1 MAIHRAPQ
9 EGAGGGRR
17 ILSVGL
23 PIVLVVAVVAAAV
36 VFLNEPAQTNVRDSA
51 LCPLD
56 EGAISARAVLL
67 LDLGKPW
74 NDDAA
79 ELLAQ
84 SIGQVASELPVN
96 AELRVFALSG
106 TAAEPRQS
114 LDRFC
119 KPYDER
125 ELAAGEGCGN
135 LPTALAEHDAA
146 AQFCARTDTLGRR
159 VARSAARRQGGQ
171 VANAYLVE
179 AIEETSLEFAEVS
192 GAKSLFILSDMV
204 QHAPWYSQAEHT
216 PASLNFGAFEQLRSE
231 QSRLVG
237 PRPAP
242 LADIDVTIFYVP
254 RSGITEDSRQRQ
266 EHKRF
271 WQEYVASAFA
281 TAPIFHD
288 LPAMPPFEAVPFA
301 DLGSAPEAPNAEWE
315 NLQREREEAERLLE
329 VVERE
334 RVALEEARVAAL
346 ERAEELEREAERRQR
361 ELAAAEA
368 AAAAAA
374 AAEAEAEQRRREIAA
389 AELAAAS
396 PVVQQPAG
404 TSPEALSSPA
414 PADIALAGAD
424 RESVSDQPPA
434 SETAADLAA
443 APTQDALSP
452 EPPASS
458 TSEAQPPP
466 NPLAQPELPPI
477 AATVVDAPTTV
488 DALTP
493 CPLIPKPRFQGA
505 TPEYPE
511 RARTRFGEA
520 TITVSFVVDEEGNTV
535 DNAVSVVESQSTA
548 RPERFFDMFADQA
561 SEFVQRLEF
570 DFAEDAGCARRQER
584 ARTYQFNYR

>member
-23 PIVLVVAVVAAAV
+23 PIVLVVVVVAAAV
-36 VFLNEPAQTNVRDSA
+36 VFLNEPAQTNERDRD
-51 LCPLD
+51 LCPIG
-56 EGAISARAVLL
+56 EGAISERAVLL

-84 SIGQVASELPVN
+84 SIGQVASELPVD

-119 KPYDER
+119 KPYDEG

-135 LPTALAEHDAA
+135 LPAALAERDAA

-179 AIEETSLEFAEVS
+179 AIEETSLEFADAS
-192 GAKSLFILSDMV
+192 GARSLFILSDMV
-204 QHAPWYSQAEHT
+204 QHAPWYSQAERS
-216 PASLNFGAFEQLRSE
+216 PASLNFSAFEQLRSE

-237 PRPAP
+237 PRPGP

-288 LPAMPPFEAVPFA
+288 LPAMPPFEAAPF
-301 DLGSAPEAPNAEWE
+301 DDFGSAPDVPNAEWE

-368 AAAAAA
+368 
-374 AAEAEAEQRRREIAA
+374 EAEQRRREIAA

-396 PVVQQPAG
+396 PVAQQPAG

-414 PADIALAGAD
+414 PADIAIAGAD
-424 RESVSDQPPA
+424 QESVSDQPPA
-434 SETAADLAA
+434 SETGADLAA

-511 RARTRFGEA
+511 RARPRFGEA
-520 TITVSFVVDEEGNTV
+520 TITVSFVVDEQGNTV
-535 DNAVSVVESQSTA
+535 DNAVSVVESESTA
-548 RPERFFDMFADQA
+548 RPERLFGMFADRA

-570 DFAEDAGCARRQER
+570 DFEADAGCARRQER
-584 ARTYQFNYR
+584 ATTYQFNYR

>member
-36 VFLNEPAQTNVRDSA
+36 VFLNEPAQTNERDSA
-51 LCPLD
+51 LCPIG

-84 SIGQVASELPVN
+84 SIGQVAAELPRD

-135 LPTALAEHDAA
+135 LPAALAEHDAA
-146 AQFCARTDTLGRR
+146 AQFCVRADTLGRR
-159 VARSAARRQGGQ
+159 AARSAARRQGGQ

-179 AIEETSLEFAEVS
+179 AIEETSLEFAEAS
-192 GAKSLFILSDMV
+192 GTKSLFILSDMV
-204 QHAPWYSQAEHT
+204 QHAPWFSQAERT
-216 PASLNFGAFEQLRSE
+216 PASLNYSAFEQLRSE

-254 RSGITEDSRQRQ
+254 RSGVTEDSRQRQ

-288 LPAMPPFEAVPFA
+288 LPAMPPFEALPFA
-301 DLGSAPEAPNAEWE
+301 DGSASEVPNAEWE
-315 NLQREREEAERLLE
+315 SLQREREEAERLLE

-368 AAAAAA
+368 AA
-374 AAEAEAEQRRREIAA
+374 EAEAEQRRREIAA

-414 PADIALAGAD
+414 PANITFAGVD

-434 SETAADLAA
+434 SESSADLAA
-443 APTQDALSP
+443 APTQDAVSP
-452 EPPASS
+452 EPPTPSA
-458 TSEAQPPP
+458 SEAQPPP
-466 NPLAQPELPPI
+466 SPLAQPELPPI
-477 AATVVDAPTTV
+477 AATVVDAPTV
-488 DALTP
+488 GGLAP
-493 CPLIPKPRFQGA
+493 CPLVPKPRFQGA

-511 RARTRFGEA
+511 RARPRFGEA
-520 TITVSFVVDEEGNTV
+520 TITVSFVVDEQGNTV

-548 RPERFFDMFADQA
+548 RPERLFDMFADQA

-570 DFAEDAGCARRQER
+570 DFEADAGCARRQER
-584 ARTYQFNYR
+584 ATTYQFNYR

>member
-9 EGAGGGRR
+9 EGTGGGRR

-23 PIVLVVAVVAAAV
+23 PIVLVVVVVAAAV
-36 VFLNEPAQTNVRDSA
+36 VFLNEPAQTNERDRD
-51 LCPLD
+51 LCPIG
-56 EGAISARAVLL
+56 EGAISERAVLL

-84 SIGQVASELPVN
+84 SIGQVASELPAN

-119 KPYDER
+119 KPYDEG

-135 LPTALAEHDAA
+135 LPAALAERDAA
-146 AQFCARTDTLGRR
+146 AQFCARADTLGRR
-159 VARSAARRQGGQ
+159 AARSAARRQGGQ

-179 AIEETSLEFAEVS
+179 AIEETSLEFADAS
-192 GAKSLFILSDMV
+192 GARSLFILSDMV
-204 QHAPWYSQAEHT
+204 QHAPWYSQAERS

-254 RSGITEDSRQRQ
+254 RTGVTEDSRPRQ

-288 LPAMPPFEAVPFA
+288 LPAMPPFEAAPFA
-301 DLGSAPEAPNAEWE
+301 DLASAPAAPNPEWE

-361 ELAAAEA
+361 ELAAADA

-374 AAEAEAEQRRREIAA
+374 AAEAEQRRREIAA

-396 PVVQQPAG
+396 PVAQQPAG

-424 RESVSDQPPA
+424 PESVSDQPPA
-434 SETAADLAA
+434 SESAADLAA
-443 APTQDALSP
+443 APTQDASP
-452 EPPASS
+452 EPATPP

-466 NPLAQPELPPI
+466 SPLAQPELPPI
-477 AATVVDAPTTV
+477 AAAVVDAPTTV

-561 SEFVQRLEF
+561 REFVQRLEF
-570 DFAEDAGCARRQER
+570 DFEADAGCARRQER
-584 ARTYQFNYR
+584 ATTYQFNYR